1 MKTNIKKIKKFDVHC
16 KFYPVEP
23 TMTIDAETVDDAE
36 QIFQGLH
43 YDKVIRKLKEELND
57 CDLYVQIKEEECA

>member
-1 MKTNIKKIKKFDVHC
+1 MKTNIKKIKKFDMHC
-16 KFYPVEP
+16 KFYPVELS
-23 TMTIDAETVDDAE
+23 MTIDAENLNNAE

>member
-1 MKTNIKKIKKFDVHC
+1 MKINIKKIKKFDVQC
-16 KFYPVEP
+16 KFYPIELS
-23 TMTIDAETVDDAE
+23 MTIDAETVDDAE

>member
-1 MKTNIKKIKKFDVHC
+1 MKTNIKKIKKFDVQC
-16 KFYPVEP
+16 KFYPIELS
-23 TMTIDAETVDDAE
+23 MTIDAETVDDAE

-43 YDKVIRKLKEELND
+43 YDKVIRKLKEELSD

>member
-16 KFYPVEP
+16 KFYPVEL
-23 TMTIDAETVDDAE
+23 TMTINAECADDAE

-43 YDKVIRKLKEELND
+43 YDKVIRELKEELDD
-57 CDLYVQIKEEECA
+57 CELYIQIKEKECA